1 MLLDKPNSSSTEDP
15 MLALAGQVYPNQ
27 VHLLHEAA
35 EHAVDA
41 GHLEILVSM
50 AGSALQQQTGLAG
63 LASSSS
69 AAGVSRKL
77 TPMQRHFAVSA
88 FSKAA
93 GMLRCWRR
101 GQALVDVG
109 VLPKKELKPGVLKL
123 GDPMLS
129 QLSGAPGSKQDT
141 QNKLRD
147 MRAALDA
154 LAGGWGNWE
163 FAERCMQ
170 RFFVCKTHHGSC
182 HGYPARLSALLLNL
196 HKPSH
201 HRVGPL
207 EVVCHTHDSCRTSYD
222 D

>member
-1 MLLDKPNSSSTEDP
+1 MLLDKPNSSNEETISV
-15 MLALAGQVYPNQ
+15 LAGQ

-41 GHLEILVSM
+41 EHLQILVSM
-50 AGSALQQQTGLAG
+50 AGPSLQQQTGLAG
-63 LASSSS
+63 TSSASS
-69 AAGVSRKL
+69 GVRRQM
-77 TPMQRHFAVSA
+77 TPMQQQLAVSA

-109 VLPKKELKPGVLKL
+109 VLPKKELKSGVIKL
-123 GDPMLS
+123 GDPMLT

-154 LAGGWGNWE
+154 LAGG
-163 FAERCMQ
+163 
-170 RFFVCKTHHGSC
+170 
-182 HGYPARLSALLLNL
+182 
-196 HKPSH
+196 
-201 HRVGPL
+201 
-207 EVVCHTHDSCRTSYD
+207 
-222 D
+222 